1 MLLSGASR
9 SAESGVKVL
18 VYQLCPALCDSMD
31 YSLLGSSV
39 HGIFQA
45 RILESHSLELPFPSP
60 GALSNPGIKPAS
72 LTSPA
77 LAGRFFTI

>member
-1 MLLSGASR
+1 MQMCVCACSVVFDFL
-9 SAESGVKVL
+9 
-18 VYQLCPALCDSMD
+18 QSMD
-31 YSLLGSSV
+31 YSLPGSSV